1 MTYTPPPH
9 GFRTFVIV
17 WLTQS
22 LSVVGSAMTGFVINI
37 YLAQVLYPTPD
48 QKPELAIAITFFNL
62 GCALPVIFGAPLAGA
77 WADRHD
83 RKRTMIAADVANAVV
98 CMLLI
103 VLILENALQLWSLI
117 CIGIVGAVSGA
128 FHFAAFDSSYAML
141 VPDRQLPR
149 ANGMMHTMWSLSGVV
164 SPVLAATVLS
174 LPAFARQGMIPS
186 AWLAAMTDA
195 TPLAIGADAFT
206 FAISA
211 LVLCV
216 LHVPSPKRSDVG
228 TSGKIETSIW
238 ADIREGALYIW
249 NRRPMLWLL
258 GTFTVANF
266 VVAPAAVITPLLVK
280 FNLAPDWTARGLT
293 FETALALIGT
303 MSGLGGLA
311 GGVFMS
317 LWGGLKRKRVY
328 GVLVPMICGGL
339 AEIVFGLSPFLY
351 LSAVVGFISA
361 ATSPLLNAHS
371 QTIWQTQTPR
381 ELQGRVF
388 SVRRLIAQF
397 TRPIGTA
404 VAGWLAAPFDPGHV
418 LATLGSLL
426 AVFCVAQLF
435 NPYLLRVEDK
445 AWLDQLAREQETR
458 RRARRE

>member
-1 MTYTPPPH
+1 MTYRPPPH

-22 LSVVGSAMTGFVINI
+22 LSVVGSAMTGFVLNI
-37 YLAQVLYPTPD
+37 YLAEVLYPTPE
-48 QKPELAIAITFFNL
+48 QKPELALAFTALNL
-62 GCALPVIFGAPLAGA
+62 GYALPVIFGAPIAGA
-77 WADRHD
+77 WADRRD
-83 RKRTMIAADVANAVV
+83 RKRTMVVADATNFLICA
-98 CMLLI
+98 LLI
-103 VLILENALQLWSLI
+103 VLMRENALRLWMLI
-117 CIGIVGAVSGA
+117 CIGIVSAIADA
-128 FHFAAFDSSYAML
+128 FHLAAFDTSYAML

-149 ANGMMHTMWSLSGVV
+149 ANGMMHTMWSFSGVV
-164 SPVLAATVLS
+164 SPALAATVLS
-174 LPAFARQGMIPS
+174 LPALARQGTVPS
-186 AWLAAMTDA
+186 SWLAAMTDG
-195 TPLAIGADAFT
+195 TSLAIGADALT

-211 LVLCV
+211 LVLCF

-228 TSGKIETSIW
+228 ASGKVETSIW
-238 ADIREGALYIW
+238 TDIREGALYIW

-266 VVAPAAVITPLLVK
+266 VVAPNAVITPLLVK
-280 FNLAPDWTARGLT
+280 FNLAPDWMARGLT
-293 FETALALIGT
+293 YETALALIGA

-311 GGVFMS
+311 GGVLMS
-317 LWGGLKRKRVY
+317 VWGGLKRRRVY

-351 LSAVVGFISA
+351 LSAVAGFLSA

-404 VAGWLAAPFDPGHV
+404 LAGWLAGPFDPGYV
-418 LATLGSLL
+418 LAVLGSLL

-445 AWLDQLAREQETR
+445 AWLDQLANDKR
-458 RRARRE
+458 